1 MEIVPVQD
9 KSCETCKYQSR
20 CKTDEP
26 CVHCTKNATDEYKI
40 MTNGDYIRSLS
51 DADLAQI
58 VMCPNEIGFDEVV
71 CQRDEQHCIEC
82 TRRWLEA
89 EREVE

>member
-9 KSCETCKYQSR
+9 KSCETCKYQS
-20 CKTDEP
+20 KYNTDEP
-26 CVHCTKNATDEYKI
+26 

-58 VMCPNEIGFDEVV
+58 VMCPNEIGFDEVECHKHDKF
-71 CQRDEQHCIEC
+71 CQEC
-82 TRRWLEA
+82 TLNWLMA
-89 EREVE
+89 EREVEVDENI

>member
-1 MEIVPVQD
+1 
-9 KSCETCKYQSR
+9 
-20 CKTDEP
+20 
-26 CVHCTKNATDEYKI
+26 

-58 VMCPNEIGFDEVV
+58 IMCPNEIGFDGNK
-71 CQRDEQHCIEC
+71 CTGHCCEC

-89 EREVE
+89 ERKVEE